1 MTMGLNRTFWQNQTN
16 DGELMAHTTGNLRRP
31 HRGATLSAA
40 LLGVALLAG
49 CSGSDGLDTAA
60 PSGSSGSPASD
71 AATSPSPTSTALPTE
86 SPSASATVDANAAVE
101 SAVAVDLMSYVTARS
116 QALRTRNARV
126 VDMIRFSTPA
136 RQARDRAN
144 IANMRQQGMVTRGT
158 PRVWVG
164 PVSVVANRADV
175 AYCEKDDAS
184 WYVYAKSGKL
194 AGSRLDKWIGYEF
207 RMLKRDGR
215 WQVNLVTV
223 SKKTSCK
230 DAA

>member
-1 MTMGLNRTFWQNQTN
+1 MTMGLNRTFWHYQTN
-16 DGELMAHTTGNLRRP
+16 DGELMANTTGNTRRP
-31 HRGATLSAA
+31 HRGTTLSAA
-40 LLGVALLAG
+40 LLGVVLLAG
-49 CSGSDGLDTAA
+49 CSGSEGLDTAA
-60 PSGSSGSPASD
+60 GSGSPSSD
-71 AATSPSPTSTALPTE
+71 ATTTPSPTSTVLATE

-116 QALRTRNARV
+116 QALRTRNTRV
-126 VDMIRFSTPA
+126 ADMIRFSTPA

-144 IANMRQQGMVTRGT
+144 IANMRKQGMVTRGT

-184 WYVYAKSGKL
+184 WYVYEKSGKL
-194 AGSRLDKWIGYEF
+194 AGTRLDKWIGYEF

-215 WQVNLVTV
+215 WQVNLVTA
-223 SKKTSCK
+223 SKTTSCK
-230 DAA
+230 AAA